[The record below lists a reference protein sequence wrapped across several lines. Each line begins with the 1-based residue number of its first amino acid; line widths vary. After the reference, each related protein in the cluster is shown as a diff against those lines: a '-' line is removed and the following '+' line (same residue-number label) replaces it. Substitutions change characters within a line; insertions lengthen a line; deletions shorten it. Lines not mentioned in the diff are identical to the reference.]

1 MMIGKLR
8 RYLAR
13 LGQKCDILDGVHP
26 SGMPLF
32 AVENNDWHK
41 LILNGETFILC
52 VSKTQLPAPQDIV
65 TLWGCLV
72 SSEKNS
78 IIVLTPRD
86 DAFCAF
92 LDAAQVSYIM
102 PGARLNVP
110 GRMVLVTKHISAD
123 ANPVRDYLSL
133 DAQLVVLW
141 YLIKGGGERVKFA
154 DAREGA
160 RLDRSHMTR
169 AAQELERLGVA
180 KVDRIWKSHELV
192 FTRSKAELW
201 RELQGRMR
209 SPVLRRIRLIKPVHG
224 LPIAGVEA
232 LAERSMLETDPN
244 PVYAVK
250 RGDKRVDEALDAK
263 YDGAV
268 VEIWRYDPLI
278 FSSDN
283 RSVDSLSLYLSFGGE
298 TDPRIRKELE
308 MLQENTKW

>member
-1 MMIGKLR
+1 MIGKLR
-8 RYLAR
+8 RYLVR
-13 LGQKCDILDGVHP
+13 LGQKCNISDGAHP
-26 SGMPLF
+26 SGLPLF
-32 AVENNDWHK
+32 AVENNDWYE
-41 LILNGETFILC
+41 LSMDGEAFLLC
-52 VSKTQLPAPQDIV
+52 VCKTQLPAPQDIV
-65 TLWGCLV
+65 ALWGCLV
-72 SSEKNS
+72 SVEKNS
-78 IIVLTPRD
+78 ILVLAPRD
-86 DAFCAF
+86 DAFCAY
-92 LDAAQVSYIM
+92 LNAAQVSYIM

-110 GRMVLVTKHISAD
+110 GKMVLVTKHISPD

-141 YLIKGGGERVKFA
+141 YLIKGGSERVKFT
-154 DAREGA
+154 DVREGA
-160 RLDRSHMTR
+160 CLDRCHMTR
-169 AAQELERLGVA
+169 AAQELERLDVA
-180 KVDRIWKSHELV
+180 MVDRIWKSHELV

-209 SPVLRRIRLIKPVHG
+209 SPVLRRIRLIKPVDG

-232 LAERSMLETDPN
+232 LAERSMLEPDTN

-250 RGDKRVDEALDAK
+250 RGDNRVDEKLDAK

-278 FSSDN
+278 FSNDN

-308 MLQENTKW
+308 ILLENIKW